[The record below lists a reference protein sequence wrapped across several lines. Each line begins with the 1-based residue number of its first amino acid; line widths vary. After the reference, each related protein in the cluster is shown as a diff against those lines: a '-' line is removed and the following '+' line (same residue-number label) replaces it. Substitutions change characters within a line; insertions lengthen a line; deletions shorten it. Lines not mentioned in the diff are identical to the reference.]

1 MLWTN
6 EPVPEKLLDFT
17 VGNGHVLDQT
27 LLPYDIQGTRAHAN
41 ALEDVGVLTEEENA
55 QIQKTLDDLAEYVQK
70 GTFSIT
76 QKQED
81 SHTAIEEFLTGKLG
95 DVGQKIQAGRSR
107 NDQAL
112 TMLRLYA
119 KDQLQHVHKKIQ
131 DLQGALLSKTKPD
144 HPMPGYTHM
153 QKAMAYS
160 TALWLTSFH
169 ESLQDDAMVLESA
182 YALNDQSPLGSAAG
196 FGSSL
201 PLNRHKEA
209 QELGFSKIQQNSL
222 YCQNSRGKIELFTL
236 SALHQVALTLN
247 KLACDILLFST
258 AEFGFLQKPPELCT
272 GSSLMPHKKNPD
284 VMELVRA
291 KTASTSGAYT
301 HVAAVSQNLP
311 SGYHRDFQE
320 TKATLLEAF
329 STTLSCLDMTTRW
342 IQKMQFNPEK
352 LQHAMTEDLYSV
364 NRALDRVKAGTP
376 FRQAYHQEKGEAPH
390 V

>member
-6 EPVPEKLLDFT
+6 QPVSEKVMAFT
-17 VGNGHVLDQT
+17 VGHGHLLDQP
-27 LLPYDIQGTRAHAN
+27 LLPYDIAGTRAHAH
-41 ALEDVGVLTEEENA
+41 ALKDVGVLTADENA
-55 QIQKTLDDLAEYVQK
+55 QVQNALDELSARVQN

-81 SHTAIEEFLTGKLG
+81 SHTAIEEFLTEKLG
-95 DVGQKIQAGRSR
+95 DTGRRIQAGRSR

-119 KDQLQHVHKKIQ
+119 KDQLQQVQ
-131 DLQGALLSKTKPD
+131 DQIRQLQATILAKTKTD
-144 HPMPGYTHM
+144 YPMPGYTHM

-160 TALWLTSFH
+160 TARWLESFH
-169 ESLQDDAMVLESA
+169 ESLEDDVLVLQA
-182 YALNDQSPLGSAAG
+182 ALTLNDQSPLGSAAG

-201 PLNRHKEA
+201 DLNRQKEA
-209 QELGFSKIQQNSL
+209 QELGFTKVQNNTL

-247 KLACDILLFST
+247 KLSCDILLYST
-258 AEFGFLQKPPELCT
+258 TEYGFLQKPSQLCT

-291 KTASTSGAYT
+291 RTAALSAAYA
-301 HVAAVSQNLP
+301 HVAATTQNLP

-329 STTLSCLDMTTRW
+329 ATMDACLEMTALWVHDMAFDP
-342 IQKMQFNPEK
+342 KK
-352 LQHAMTEDLYSV
+352 LKAAMTDELHSV
-364 NRALDRVKAGTP
+364 NRSLERVKTGTP
-376 FRQAYHQEKGEAPH
+376 FRHAYHQEKGESH